1 MENLLNYREKSSG
14 NLWFFLI
21 LFILLGG
28 LSAYLIA
35 RLYMTTSLLADFK
48 LKSFVQEIDFK
59 RGLLEELFEHR
70 EHDFESIAKSKALS
84 VFLSNLADKTL
95 SQHGSKELISEV
107 ESDFNRRLD
116 LTKESELPVF
126 LRITYYDFE
135 RGKVLAD
142 TQSSGKLESLN
153 ESFFRGLD
161 LDSSGNPKFLV
172 KRVGSHCK
180 VYLVGLVLHEG
191 SRKGVLVTELSAQAL
206 LKRIRSFE
214 IRKPQEAEWIL
225 DKHGTI
231 IAGPEST
238 IGSSVKDIFG
248 ISLENLKKVRSLTP
262 RKNFNGLIHG
272 PALGMT
278 RSLGIGG
285 LFILE
290 ISPEVMFAKYPSL
303 GLWGLLVFSL
313 LGGLGVMLL
322 YVYRSFHVQ
331 NKMNSELHEAKEL
344 LETRIHER
352 TSELEAA
359 NDELASEIRERRQ
372 SQAKLYQQAQILAS
386 ITDSIVIISRDKR
399 IVYANATACELF
411 GDGREESVIGKHCH
425 EIFKEF
431 DETCD
436 ELMLDLMNLEKG
448 QYKKVTF
455 WRDKN
460 GKERWLYNTAFPY
473 CDDHGD
479 SLGAIV
485 LSSDY
490 SAQKEIEMALSNAKE
505 HAEAASKAKS
515 DFLARMSHEIRTP
528 MYGILGTLELVLDD
542 ELKTE
547 QRDLLLTAKFS
558 AEALQGILN
567 DILDFSKI
575 EARKIDLEEKIFS
588 VLTVVET
595 VLDVMAPK
603 AREKGLEMV
612 SDVKPDVPATL
623 IGDPFRLRQIL
634 LNLVG
639 NAIKFTN
646 KGEVVI
652 SVVRKQRLRD
662 QLWLEFVVS
671 DTGIGVNP
679 DKLKIIFDPFA
690 QAEGFIS
697 RTFGGT
703 GLGLA
708 ISSSLVNIMGGE
720 IWAHSLPAQGSSF
733 HFSIP
738 LKIAEVVQSL
748 EEEYCVDSSDVRVLV
763 VDDNPTNRRILVEN
777 LTRLGLCTDE
787 AQDAEQALS
796 SLAQAQAEQ
805 RPYQLMLLDQRLPG
819 TSGLE
824 LLQRM
829 GDTPGT
835 KTILLSS
842 SADINERRK
851 SKEIGVVDF
860 LMKPVKQADL
870 KKSVLIALGWSKKP
884 EQNDSVILSRE
895 RASGGSGPA
904 LRVLLAEDN
913 PVSQNLIR
921 KVLEKGGYEVTV
933 VSNGRM
939 AVHAVS
945 ETSFDLVL
953 MDIQMPEMDGLT
965 ATKLIRRDEE
975 RYGKHLPVFAMT
987 AHAYKEAEHLC
998 RESGMDG
1005 YLTKPISGSKLTKI
1019 LAKILAGKT
1028 RHSEK
1033 SFS

>member
-14 NLWFFLI
+14 NLWLFLI

-142 TQSSGKLESLN
+142 TQSSGKLESLD

-248 ISLENLKKVRSLTP
+248 VSLENLNKVRSLTP

-386 ITDSIVIISRDKR
+386 ITDTIVIISRDKR

-851 SKEIGVVDF
+851 SEEIGVVDF

-884 EQNDSVILSRE
+884 ERNDSVILSRE
-895 RASGGSGPA
+895 SASGGSGPA

-1033 SFS
+1033 SSS

>member
-14 NLWFFLI
+14 NLRLFLI

-95 SQHGSKELISEV
+95 SQHSSKKLISEV
-107 ESDFNRRLD
+107 ESHFNRRLD

-142 TQSSGKLESLN
+142 TQSSGKLESLD

-225 DKHGTI
+225 DKYGTI

-248 ISLENLKKVRSLTP
+248 VSLENLNKVRSLTP

-945 ETSFDLVL
+945 ESSFDLVL

>member
-248 ISLENLKKVRSLTP
+248 ISLENLNKVRSLTP

-386 ITDSIVIISRDKR
+386 ITDTIVIISRDKR

-945 ETSFDLVL
+945 ESSFDLVL

>member
-84 VFLSNLADKTL
+84 VFLSNLSDKTL

-248 ISLENLKKVRSLTP
+248 VSLENLNKVRSLTP

-386 ITDSIVIISRDKR
+386 ITDTIVIISRDKR

-945 ETSFDLVL
+945 ESSFDLVL

>member
-84 VFLSNLADKTL
+84 VFLSNLSDKTL

-248 ISLENLKKVRSLTP
+248 VSLENLNKVRSLTP

-895 RASGGSGPA
+895 SASGGSGPA

-945 ETSFDLVL
+945 ESSFDLVL

>member
-14 NLWFFLI
+14 NLWLFLI

-142 TQSSGKLESLN
+142 TQSSGKLESLD

-225 DKHGTI
+225 DKYGTI

-386 ITDSIVIISRDKR
+386 ITDTIVIISRDKR

-411 GDGREESVIGKHCH
+411 GDGTEESVIGKHCH

-851 SKEIGVVDF
+851 SEEIGVVDF

-884 EQNDSVILSRE
+884 ERNDSVILSRE
-895 RASGGSGPA
+895 SASGGSGPA

-1033 SFS
+1033 SSS

>member
-14 NLWFFLI
+14 NLRLFLI

-84 VFLSNLADKTL
+84 VFLSNLSDKTL

-180 VYLVGLVLHEG
+180 IYLVGLVLHEG

-248 ISLENLKKVRSLTP
+248 ISLENLNKVRSLTP

-945 ETSFDLVL
+945 ESSFDLVL

>member
-14 NLWFFLI
+14 NLWLFLI

-95 SQHGSKELISEV
+95 SQHSSKKLISEV
-107 ESDFNRRLD
+107 ESHFNRRLD

-142 TQSSGKLESLN
+142 TQSSGKLESLD

-248 ISLENLKKVRSLTP
+248 VSLENLNKVRSLTP

-720 IWAHSLPAQGSSF
+720 IWVHSLPAQGSSF

-945 ETSFDLVL
+945 ESSFDLVL

>member
-161 LDSSGNPKFLV
+161 LDSSGNPRFLV

-248 ISLENLKKVRSLTP
+248 VSLENLNKVRSLSP

-272 PALGMT
+272 PALGIT

-386 ITDSIVIISRDKR
+386 ITDTIVIISRDKR

-411 GDGREESVIGKHCH
+411 GDGTEESVIGKHCH

-460 GKERWLYNTAFPY
+460 GKELWLYNTAFPY
-473 CDDHGD
+473 RDDHGD

-796 SLAQAQAEQ
+796 SLAQAHAEQ

-945 ETSFDLVL
+945 ESSFDLVL

>member
-1 MENLLNYREKSSG
+1 MGHLFNDRLKSSR
-14 NLWFFLI
+14 NLWVLLI
-21 LFILLGG
+21 LFVILGG

-48 LKSFVQEIDFK
+48 LRSFVHETDFK

-84 VFLSNLADKTL
+84 VFLSSLADKAL
-95 SQHGSKELISEV
+95 SQHGSKKLISEI

-116 LTKESELPVF
+116 LIKESELPAF
-126 LRITYYDFE
+126 LSITYYDFE

-142 TQSSGKLESLN
+142 AQSSKELGSLD
-153 ESFFRGLD
+153 ESFLRGLD
-161 LDSSGNPKFLV
+161 LDPSGKPKFLV
-172 KRVGSHCK
+172 KCSGSHCK
-180 VYLVGLVLHEG
+180 VYLIGLVSHEG
-191 SRKGVLVTELSAQAL
+191 SRRGVLVTELSAQAL
-206 LKRIRSFE
+206 LKRVRSFE
-214 IRKPQEAEWIL
+214 VQKPKEPEWIL
-225 DKHGTI
+225 DRRGTI

-248 ISLENLKKVRSLTP
+248 VSLENLNKVRSLTP
-262 RKNFNGLIHG
+262 NKNYTGLIHG
-272 PALGMT
+272 PVLALT

-285 LFILE
+285 MSILE
-290 ISPEVMFAKYPSL
+290 ISPDMIYAKYPSF
-303 GLWGLLVFSL
+303 GLWGLLIFSL
-313 LGGLGVMLL
+313 MGGLGLMLV
-322 YVYRSFHVQ
+322 YVYRSFYVQ
-331 NKMNSELHEAKEL
+331 NQMNSELQEAKEL

-359 NDELASEIRERRQ
+359 NDELASEITERQQ
-372 SQAKLYQQAQILAS
+372 SQEKLYQQAQILAS
-386 ITDSIVIISRDKR
+386 ITDTILIISTDKK
-399 IVYANATACELF
+399 IIYGNATACELF
-411 GDGREESVIGKHCH
+411 GDGSEQSIIGRDCYEMLREVGDI
-425 EIFKEF
+425 
-431 DETCD
+431 CD
-436 ELMLDLMNLEKG
+436 DCLLDLMISEERP
-448 QYKKVTF
+448 YKKVTI
-455 WRDKN
+455 WHNK
-460 GKERWLYNTAFPY
+460 GGSELWVYNTAFPY
-473 CDDHGD
+473 RDDQGHL
-479 SLGAIV
+479 LGAIV
-485 LSSDY
+485 LSTDY
-490 SAQKEIEMALSNAKE
+490 SAQKEIEIALNRAKE

-528 MYGILGTLELVLDD
+528 MYGILGTLELALDG
-542 ELKTE
+542 ELKAE

-588 VLTVVET
+588 PLTVVESVFDT
-595 VLDVMAPK
+595 LAVRVQ
-603 AREKGLEMV
+603 EKGLELV
-612 SDVKPDVPATL
+612 SDVKPEIPVAM

-639 NAIKFTN
+639 NAVKFTDH
-646 KGEVVI
+646 GEILI
-652 SVVRKQRLRD
+652 SVFRKQRLRN

-679 DKLKIIFDPFA
+679 DKLKTIFDPFA

-720 IWAHSLPAQGSSF
+720 IWADSVPGKGSSF

-738 LKIAEVVQSL
+738 LKIVDDLQPL
-748 EEEYCVDSSDVRVLV
+748 EEEYCTDPSDVRVLV

-777 LTRLGLCTDE
+777 LARWGLCADE
-787 AQDAEQALS
+787 APDAEQALL
-796 SLAQAQAEQ
+796 SLSHAQAEQ
-805 RPYQLMLLDQRLPG
+805 RPYHLILLDQRLPG
-819 TSGLE
+819 MSGLE
-824 LLQRM
+824 LLQQM
-829 GDTPGT
+829 ADTPGT
-835 KTILLSS
+835 KAILLSS
-842 SADINERRK
+842 SADIHERLK
-851 SKEIGVVDF
+851 SEELGVIDF
-860 LMKPVKQADL
+860 LLKPVKQADL
-870 KKSVLIALGWSKKP
+870 KKSVLIALGWRTRP
-884 EQNDSVILSRE
+884 EQKEAAILPQKNATGVS
-895 RASGGSGPA
+895 APA

-913 PVSQNLIR
+913 PVNQNLIK
-921 KVLEKGGYEVTV
+921 KVLEKSGYEVTV

-945 ETSFDLVL
+945 ESDFDLVL

-965 ATKLIRRDEE
+965 ATKLIRRNEE

-1019 LAKILAGKT
+1019 LAKILAGNTRRSKKT
-1028 RHSEK
+1028 ST
-1033 SFS
+1033 